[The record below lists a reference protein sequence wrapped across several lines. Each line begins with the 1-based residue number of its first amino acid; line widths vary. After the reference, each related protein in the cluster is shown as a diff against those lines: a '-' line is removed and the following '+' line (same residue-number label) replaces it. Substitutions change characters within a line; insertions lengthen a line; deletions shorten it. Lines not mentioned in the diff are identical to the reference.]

1 MNAIEDSGDIDL
13 DALLE
18 DLCMME
24 RDLRSGG
31 SDETS
36 TSKEA
41 QPSFPPSKRLSSPV
55 KVVFGLDENK

>member
-41 QPSFPPSKRLSSPV
+41 QPSIWI
-55 KVVFGLDENK
+55 GWE